1 MAHCAGMR
9 KRTTFLI
16 AVGTAFAMAGTGAG
30 AGVAS
35 GAPATAGSTHP
46 SAVTGSAAGSVVTL
60 PVGPRPES
68 ITRGWGGTF
77 YVSIQGAPD
86 IGLNDGEIRTFNP
99 ETGAVS
105 TFVTGLDNPR
115 GLAFTGKYLVVT
127 DTTVVWIIERSG
139 AKRILAG
146 PNAFPHPTAFFND
159 AAPADDGR
167 AVYVS
172 EMGARTLMRD
182 PGGFLWPT
190 DSPQA
195 LAIPATSRVYRI
207 STSGTVTEAVTP
219 SRKVLVM
226 NGLTESNRPGHLLAA
241 EFFYG
246 NVVDVDL
253 RTNRKNIVVT
263 GFRAIDGLAQG
274 RDGTIYASSFDGG
287 TIWKVDPEGENPR
300 ILLQDVGRQTTADL
314 YLDEKAQRLL
324 VPDTLHGTIITLPTT
339 G

>member
-1 MAHCAGMR
+1 MNAIRTLLILTLVGSGITASAAASAAAGGMAAR
-9 KRTTFLI
+9 AEAIR
-16 AVGTAFAMAGTGAG
+16 
-30 AGVAS
+30 
-35 GAPATAGSTHP
+35 GAPAAP
-46 SAVTGSAAGSVVTL
+46 VTL

-68 ITRGWGGTF
+68 ITKGWDGTF

-86 IGLNDGEIRTFNP
+86 LGLGDGEIRSLDP
-99 ETGAVS
+99 RTGAVS

-139 AKRILAG
+139 AKRILAD
-146 PNAFPHPTAFFND
+146 ASSFPHPTAFFND
-159 AAPADDGR
+159 AAPEDGGR

-182 PGGFLWPT
+182 PNGFLWPT

-195 LAIPATSRVYRI
+195 LAIPDTSRVYRI
-207 STSGTVTEAVTP
+207 SVSGQVQEVVTP

-226 NGLTESNRPGHLLAA
+226 NGVTPSNKRGHLLCA

-246 NVVDVDL
+246 NLVEVDL
-253 RTNRKNIVVT
+253 ATNRKHIVAT
-263 GFRAIDGLAQG
+263 GFRGADGIEQG
-274 RDGTIYASSFDGG
+274 RDGTIYVSSFDNGAV
-287 TIWKVDPEGENPR
+287 WKMDADGENPQV
-300 ILLQDVGRQTTADL
+300 LVQDVGRQSTADF
-314 YLDEKAQRLL
+314 YLDEPARRLL
-324 VPDTLHGTIITLPTT
+324 VPDTLHGAVIVVAT